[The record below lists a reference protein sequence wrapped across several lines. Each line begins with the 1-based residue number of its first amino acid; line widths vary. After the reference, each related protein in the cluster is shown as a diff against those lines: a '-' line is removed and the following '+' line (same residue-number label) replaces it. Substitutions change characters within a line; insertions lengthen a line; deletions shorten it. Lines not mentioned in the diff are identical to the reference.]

1 MQPDTVHGDTQGQ
14 SEPVFGLAHLLGI
27 KLMPRMRTWDEAAFY
42 RPHKDAAYEHID
54 SLFTQTANWKLIKTH
69 WKDLMQV
76 VLSIQ
81 AGKVLPS
88 MLLQKLGVHSRK
100 SRLYQA
106 FRELGRVVRTMFLLE
121 YISSKP
127 MRTEIRAATTKIESF
142 HNFQDWVS
150 FGGHV
155 ITSGDPVEQ
164 EKRIKY
170 MSLVANI
177 IILHNVVDLTKT
189 LNQMAIEG
197 HQLTPQLVE
206 RLSPYMTEHIKRF
219 GQYIL
224 DMETAPEPL
233 EPPKL
238 ILT

>member
-1 MQPDTVHGDTQGQ
+1 MQAKYSHFMG
-14 SEPVFGLAHLLGI
+14 
-27 KLMPRMRTWDEAAFY
+27 WC
-42 RPHKDAAYEHID
+42 
-54 SLFTQTANWKLIKTH
+54 
-69 WKDLMQV
+69 
-76 VLSIQ
+76 
-81 AGKVLPS
+81 
-88 MLLQKLGVHSRK
+88 
-100 SRLYQA
+100 
-106 FRELGRVVRTMFLLE
+106 RELGRIIRTMFLLE
-121 YISSKP
+121 YISSKL
-127 MRTEIRAATTKIESF
+127 MRAEIRAATTKIESF

-155 ITSGDPVEQ
+155 VTSGDPVEQ

-177 IILHNVVDLTKT
+177 IVLHNVVDLTKT

-233 EPPKL
+233 VPPKL